1 MLFAEADKK
10 TGLKLA
16 TADRELI
23 DILAE
28 EKCLSEE
35 VMMQILRHSIDSKKQ
50 KDQQKISQLWTS

>member
-1 MLFAEADKK
+1 LLFAEADKK